1 MWKWTELKFY
11 FLVLIVKFTLYIEID
26 HSSPSPVY
34 PTIAI
39 VFYAPSSLSFAFCAL
54 ATNSSTQVPP
64 WSTLDLN
71 FLPIAVCFCF
81 SLSFPP
87 PTVLF
92 FCRKTVNTQSRHS
105 LLQIKKVTL
114 VLIRERFDCNFNVVP
129 SSSIVNTAGGWR
141 PVTNEI
147 FRRTQQ
153 LPLADSL
160 CLSLSL
166 SLSLSLFHFIHFFY
180 FFLHSFISSHFCPSS
195 YTTWKALAYFIKNVK
210 ATFPFAFPSRFISYS
225 TDFSGYPLDKS
236 HRYARASTKTKAF
249 WRSI

>member
-166 SLSLSLFHFIHFFY
+166 SLFHFIHFFY
-180 FFLHSFISSHFCPSS
+180 FFYTLSYPHTFVPHPIQPGKLSLILSRTSRLLFHSPSHLVLSHTRRIFPDIPLIKV
-195 YTTWKALAYFIKNVK
+195 TATLVHRPKQRPFDALY
-210 ATFPFAFPSRFISYS
+210 R
-225 TDFSGYPLDKS
+225 
-236 HRYARASTKTKAF
+236 
-249 WRSI
+249 